1 MIILPAIDLYEGKGV
16 RLTQG
21 DYSHMTVYLSD
32 PVSAAKQ
39 MEADGAEWIHLVD
52 LEGAKAGKP
61 CNGPV
66 IVQIRN
72 QTHLKIEVGGGIRSH
87 EVIASYLSAGIDRVI
102 LGTKALEDDAFL
114 KEAAHQF
121 GTHIAVGADVRNG
134 MIATHGWQQTTGT
147 NLNEF
152 LDYLEEIGI
161 DTVIVTDISKD
172 GAMQG
177 TNRSLYL
184 SLKDRKNLNV
194 IASGGISSLDDL
206 RALNQMNLYG
216 AILGKAMYTG
226 AVNLKEALALGKED
240 A

>member
-21 DYSHMTVYLSD
+21 DYARMTVYLD
-32 PVSAAKQ
+32 HPVSAAVQ
-39 MEADGAEWIHLVD
+39 MQADGAEWIHLVD

-61 CNGPV
+61 CNKAV
-66 IVQIRN
+66 IAAIRE
-72 QTHLKIEVGGGIRSH
+72 QTDLKIEVGGGIRSH
-87 EVIASYLSAGIDRVI
+87 EVIASYLDEGIDRVI

-114 KEAAHQF
+114 KAAAKQF
-121 GTHIAVGADVRNG
+121 GSHVAVGADVRNG
-134 MIATHGWQQTTGT
+134 MIATHGWQKTTGT
-147 NLNEF
+147 NLNDF
-152 LDYLEEIGI
+152 LDHLEEIGI

-177 TNRSLYL
+177 TNRSLYE

-206 RALNQMNLYG
+206 RALSQMNLYG

-226 AVNLKEALALGKED
+226 AVNLKDALALGKED

>member
-21 DYSHMTVYLSD
+21 DYARMTVYLD
-32 PVSAAKQ
+32 HPVSAAVQ
-39 MEADGAEWIHLVD
+39 MQADGAEWIHLVD

-61 CNGPV
+61 CNEAV
-66 IVQIRN
+66 IAAIRE
-72 QTHLKIEVGGGIRSH
+72 QTDLKIEVGGGIRSH
-87 EVIASYLSAGIDRVI
+87 EVIASYLDEGIDRVI

-114 KEAAHQF
+114 KAAAKQF
-121 GTHIAVGADVRNG
+121 GSHVAVGADVRNG
-134 MIATHGWQQTTGT
+134 MIATHGWQKTTGT
-147 NLNEF
+147 NLNDF
-152 LDYLEEIGI
+152 LDHLEEIGI

-177 TNRSLYL
+177 TNRSLYE

-206 RALNQMNLYG
+206 RALSQMNLYG

-226 AVNLKEALALGKED
+226 AVNLKDALALGKED

>member
-21 DYSHMTVYLSD
+21 DYSRMTVYLSD

-87 EVIASYLSAGIDRVI
+87 EVIA
-102 LGTKALEDDAFL
+102 AFL